1 MATTPRPREIFA
13 KVQESIQNGG
23 RGEVADF
30 YAEDAEVEH
39 VFGVG
44 QAKWRGREE
53 LRAFFD
59 RRVSDRMKL
68 KAHNTF
74 VHETTDP
81 EVIVAEWD
89 YDLVDTETGMTV
101 RLPNLVVMRIRDGL
115 IVSSRDYHNHLA
127 LAAASGKLRDL
138 VAMLENTD
146 AA

>member
-1 MATTPRPREIFA
+1 MPATPSPREVFTQ
-13 KVQESIQNGG
+13 VQQSIQNGG

-44 QAKWRGREE
+44 QARWKGREE

-68 KAHNTF
+68 QAHNTF
-74 VHETTDP
+74 VHETADP

-89 YDLVDTETGMTV
+89 YDLTDTETGMTI

-127 LAAASGKLRDL
+127 LAAASGKLDDL
-138 VAMLENTD
+138 VAMLEKTS